1 MKTKPTQKE
10 KIVALLS
17 DGRWHSTI
25 ELHVI
30 CWRYGAR
37 LWDLRRDG
45 YVFEK
50 RRTADPRI
58 EEWRLLHALDKADMT
73 EAAHDSTSKP
83 AIRDGTCSSRGAGVG
98 ARPHAIATSGNARVV
113 NQATDR
119 QDGQLSLAAAFSGE
133 ARP

>member
-25 ELHVI
+25 ELHAI

-50 RRTADPRI
+50 RRTPDPRI
-58 EEWRLLHALDKADMT
+58 EEWRLVSAPDRAGAGRPEADLT
-73 EAAHDSTSKP
+73 PSDHGKP
-83 AIRDGTCSSRGAGVG
+83 PSPVGSRSRGEVVTA
-98 ARPHAIATSGNARVV
+98 SGNAR
-113 NQATDR
+113 ALAPALP
-119 QDGQLSLAAAFSGE
+119 QDESGQLSLIGALAGDS
-133 ARP
+133 RP

>member
-1 MKTKPTQKE
+1 MRTKPTHKE

-25 ELHVI
+25 ELHAI

-50 RRTADPRI
+50 RRTPDPRI
-58 EEWRLLHALDKADMT
+58 EEWRLVSAPDQTGASGSVTDPT
-73 EAAHDSTSKP
+73 PPVGSRCR
-83 AIRDGTCSSRGAGVG
+83 RDVV
-98 ARPHAIATSGNARVV
+98 IASGNARVL
-113 NQATDR
+113 APAR
-119 QDGQLSLAAAFSGE
+119 QQGESGQLSLIGAFAGE
-133 ARP
+133 GRP

>member
-1 MKTKPTQKE
+1 MRTKPTHKE

-17 DGRWHSTI
+17 DGRWHSTV
-25 ELHVI
+25 ELHAI

-58 EEWRLLHALDKADMT
+58 EEWRMVSA
-73 EAAHDSTSKP
+73 P
-83 AIRDGTCSSRGAGVG
+83 GQVG
-98 ARPHAIATSGNARVV
+98 ANRSRAGLRTPDHASPAPLVASKSRRQVIIASGNARAVT
-113 NQATDR
+113 QAPP
-119 QDGQLSLAAAFSGE
+119 QDKGGQLSLIGASAGE
-133 ARP
+133 SRP